1 MQGNVLGQSGGSTGL
16 NIFAQPNEP
25 SKKDGIWIKTD
36 EKYKFENI
44 QFVNTLKSLEN
55 NYIDIPSVPIIA
67 RNITNIGTNIYLGS
81 NEGLYKYNILT
92 GLYTKISST
101 ELNRSCTAVGTDIYT
116 YTNSSGKCQIVKYD
130 TVSNQKTNIKEISS
144 FSGVGLIAIDSII
157 YIFGVYNSKTI
168 MYKYD
173 IQTDTVTK
181 LSSISYTF
189 SIYTVTSVGTDI
201 YLFFEENTAF
211 KYNTLT
217 DEFTQLADCPFS
229 FIYAYNS
236 NDICA
241 SVGTD
246 IYIFV
251 KDKAFKYN
259 TLTDEYTQLTNCPFN
274 ESVDKA
280 CISIDSNIY
289 LFTYNEEDE
298 NYYAYQYIASFNV
311 ENKTILITTEYYV
324 LKVLLN
330 KHIEIYFSGAKI
342 YDNDTLQDYPTYFG
356 DGEQWNLLN

>member
-1 MQGNVLGQSGGSTGL
+1 MQGNILGQSGSSTGL
-16 NIFAQPNEP
+16 NIFTQPDEP
-25 SKKDGIWIKTD
+25 SKKDGIWIKTS
-36 EKYKFENI
+36 EKYKYENI
-44 QFVNTLKSLEN
+44 QFVNTLKSPEN

-101 ELNRSCTAVGTDIYT
+101 ELIRSCTAVGTDIYT

-144 FSGVGLIAIDSII
+144 FRGVGLIAIDSII

-173 IQTDTVTK
+173 IQTDIVTK

-189 SIYTVTSVGTDI
+189 SIYAATAVDTDI

-217 DEFTQLADCPFS
+217 DEFTQLTDCPFTFTYS
-229 FIYAYNS
+229 YNS

-241 SVGTD
+241 AVGTD

-251 KDKAFKYN
+251 EDKAFKYN
-259 TLTDEYTQLTNCPFN
+259 TLTNEYTQLTNCPFN
-274 ESVDKA
+274 ESVEKA
-280 CISIDSNIY
+280 CISVDSNIY
-289 LFTYNEEDE
+289 LFTFNEDDE
-298 NYYAYQYIASFNV
+298 NYYAYQYIASFNI
-311 ENKTILITTEYYV
+311 ENKTILVGTEYYT
-324 LKVLLN
+324 LKVLLKN
-330 KHIEIYFSGAKI
+330 NFEIYFSGAKI
-342 YDNDTLQDYPTYFG
+342 YDNGALQDYPVYYGNGT
-356 DGEQWNLLN
+356 QWNLLN